1 MQGFLDNKLPQ
12 FSYLQSIFVALFT
25 DEEMSAADISSENT
39 DSDHQND
46 KHKLTVCSVSI
57 VCSCGKDPTNNTG
70 QKCQSF
76 GHTATLVLAIFVE
89 KDAAKA
95 EDELDSSATA
105 GTQLYPYVLVYDI
118 LTDSGSKLGE
128 TTSKQHFSVDSST
141 ELEKEM
147 LMLTPSG
154 SDDDWMYDQLPVY
167 APPPPPVLPPDTL
180 HSSVLQKF
188 AEAIA
193 GESED
198 KGKTNKSKEE
208 PNRYRKLQ
216 CLGLSVVCKGKCCK
230 VSNIV
235 PFGDGQYLLISFDE
249 CSSCSDKVKSASI
262 GSSRE
267 TEMTVQ
273 SSDHS
278 STEAAGN
285 SLQEINRNNHNCEH
299 NFTETTVAVYRIVI
313 NDGRRTLSQQPTRT
327 KFFSATDGLFSSIV
341 PLPLESHDHLGD
353 LCFQEAEAEHSSPS
367 QLLVGAVRESVVLMD
382 ATSLNILIKFTASNG
397 SSRITHVLNC
407 PGMDCFCACT
417 EDGMMHFLGLRH
429 QQAGEA
435 SLGTI
440 GEESTDGTQAA
451 SAGSWSQSGNKR
463 QKRLKSKLSSL
474 MCVQCSLFTLSSPC
488 TSFLFLKL

>member
-1 MQGFLDNKLPQ
+1 MFLQGCLDNKPPK
-12 FSYLQSIFVALFT
+12 FSNLQSILVALFT
-25 DEEMSAADISSENT
+25 EEETSTTDNASENT
-39 DSDHQND
+39 DSDQQDD
-46 KHKLTVCSVSI
+46 KLKLNVCSVSI

-76 GHTATLVLAIFVE
+76 GHTATLVLAIFVG
-89 KDAAKA
+89 KTYLTSDAAKA
-95 EDELDSSATA
+95 EDKQDSSATT
-105 GTQLYPYVLVYDI
+105 GTKLHPYILVYDI
-118 LTDSGSKLGE
+118 LTDSGNKLGE
-128 TTSKQHFSVDSST
+128 TTSKQHFNVDSST

-193 GESED
+193 GENGD

-208 PNRYRKLQ
+208 PKRYRKLQ
-216 CLGLSVVCKGKCCK
+216 CLGLSVVCKGECCK

-235 PFGDGQYLLISFDE
+235 PFGDGQYLLISFDV
-249 CSSCSDKVKSASI
+249 CSSCSDKVKSASN
-262 GSSRE
+262 GSSRD

-273 SSDHS
+273 SSDDS
-278 STEAAGN
+278 STEAVNN

-299 NFTETTVAVYRIVI
+299 NFTQTTMAVYRIVI
-313 NDGRRTLSQQPTRT
+313 NDCKRTLSQQPTRT

-367 QLLVGAVRESVVLMD
+367 QLLVAAVRESVVLMD
-382 ATSLNILIKFTASNG
+382 ATSLNILTKFTAPNG
-397 SSRITHVLNC
+397 GSRITHVLNC
-407 PGMDCFCACT
+407 PGMDCLCACT
-417 EDGMMHFLGLRH
+417 EDGMMHLLGLQH
-429 QQAGEA
+429 QPAGEA

-440 GEESTDGTQAA
+440 GEESTDGTPQAP
-451 SAGSWSQSGNKR
+451 SAGSWSQSGDK
-463 QKRLKSKLSSL
+463 QKKRLR
-474 MCVQCSLFTLSSPC
+474 
-488 TSFLFLKL
+488 LKLRHY

>member
-1 MQGFLDNKLPQ
+1 MHLV
-12 FSYLQSIFVALFT
+12 SLFT
-25 DEEMSAADISSENT
+25 DEETSSTDIPSENT
-39 DSDHQND
+39 DSDQQND

-76 GHTATLVLAIFVE
+76 GHTATLVLAIFVG
-89 KDAAKA
+89 KDYLTSGAAKA
-95 EDELDSSATA
+95 EDMQDSSNTA
-105 GTQLYPYVLVYDI
+105 GTQLHPYILVYDI
-118 LTDSGSKLGE
+118 YTDSGNKLGE
-128 TTSKQHFSVDSST
+128 TTSKQHFNVDSST

-193 GESED
+193 GENGD

-208 PNRYRKLQ
+208 PNRCRKLQ

-235 PFGDGQYLLISFDE
+235 PFGDGQYVLISFDV
-249 CSSCSDKVKSASI
+249 CSSCSDKVKSASN

-267 TEMTVQ
+267 TEMTIQ
-273 SSDHS
+273 SSDDS
-278 STEAAGN
+278 STEAANN
-285 SLQEINRNNHNCEH
+285 SLQEINQNNHNCEH
-299 NFTETTVAVYRIVI
+299 NFTQTTVAVYRIVI
-313 NDGRRTLSQQPTRT
+313 SDGKRTLSQQPTRT

-367 QLLVGAVRESVVLMD
+367 QLLVAAVRESVVLMD
-382 ATSLNILIKFTASNG
+382 ATSLNILTKFTASNG
-397 SSRITHVLNC
+397 GSRITHVLNC

-417 EDGMMHFLGLRH
+417 EDGMMHFLGLHH

-440 GEESTDGTQAA
+440 GEESTDGTPQAP
-451 SAGSWSQSGNKR
+451 SAGSWSQSGNKQ
-463 QKRLKSKLSSL
+463 QKRLKLKN
-474 MCVQCSLFTLSSPC
+474 CIIIDGCSMQ
-488 TSFLFLKL
+488 SFYTFQPLYFLLFLKF